1 MPCLAA
7 TIDTVLAFI
16 AEANMFGK
24 FLAACLIGLGI
35 AGSAAAAT
43 VRPILLDEIIDS
55 SAVAFHG
62 TCIANRVELDPVS
75 NFIVTYSTFAV
86 RDVIK
91 GAPAATHVIKQIGGT
106 MPGGES
112 GMIVR
117 GVPKFVVG
125 EEYVLFLAG
134 ISSMGF
140 SSPVGLAQGRFAVQ
154 EGKAG
159 KTVASGRDF
168 RELTARM
175 PLAALREPA
184 ETGGAPL
191 KELGLEDF
199 KQMARSHASRRQ

>member
-125 EEYVLFLAG
+125 EEYVVPRRYLVDGFLRARSARHRQ
-134 ISSMGF
+134 I
-140 SSPVGLAQGRFAVQ
+140 AVQ
-154 EGKAG
+154 EGG
-159 KTVASGRDF
+159 RKTASGRDF
-168 RELTARM
+168 RELTARI
-175 PLAALREPA
+175 
-184 ETGGAPL
+184 
-191 KELGLEDF
+191 
-199 KQMARSHASRRQ
+199 H